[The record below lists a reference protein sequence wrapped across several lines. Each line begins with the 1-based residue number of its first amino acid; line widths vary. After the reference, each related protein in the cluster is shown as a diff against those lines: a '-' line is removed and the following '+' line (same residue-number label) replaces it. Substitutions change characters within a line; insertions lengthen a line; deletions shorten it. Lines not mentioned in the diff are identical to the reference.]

1 MALREELKIQGD
13 FLFRYRSYFPLLLLV
28 AGLAMLVIN
37 ELRAETDPLGGYHP
51 WLEDPAIF
59 VSLLGLFIRIF
70 AVGYSGKHTSGRNTA
85 RGQVAEVL
93 NTKGLYSI
101 MRNPLYVGNYF
112 MWLGIAMLT
121 CNLWFL
127 GIFSLIFWIYY
138 ERIVYAEEEF
148 LRSKF
153 GEAYLNW
160 ANSTPIFIPF
170 KLKWKKTDSPFLWKK
185 VIKQEKNGFLAL
197 FLVFFLF
204 DLVGTRI
211 SGQQWAINKTW
222 LLVMVIF
229 SFVAYILVKL
239 LKKKF

>member
-1 MALREELKIQGD
+1 MALREELKNQGD

-28 AGLAMLVIN
+28 AGLALLVVS
-37 ELRAETDPLGGYHP
+37 ELRGGADSINGYYP

-59 VSLLGLFIRIF
+59 VSLLGLFIRMH
-70 AVGYSGKHTSGRNTA
+70 AVGFSGKHTSGRNTA
-85 RGQVAEVL
+85 KGQVAEML

-101 MRNPLYVGNYF
+101 VRNPLYVGNYF

-121 CNLWFL
+121 CNLWFI
-127 GIFSLIFWIYY
+127 GIFTLIFWIYY

-148 LRSKF
+148 LREKF
-153 GEAYLNW
+153 GEVYLKW
-160 ANSTPIFIPF
+160 AASTPIFIPY
-170 KLKWKKTDSPFLWKK
+170 KLKWQKSDSPFLWKK

-211 SGQQWAINKTW
+211 REENWEIHKNW
-222 LLVMVIF
+222 LLGMLIF
-229 SFVAYILVKL
+229 SALLYIAVKL
-239 LKKKF
+239 LKKRI